1 MGTRMKKLAAQLR
14 ELADRMEK
22 LDIGDVG
29 LDCQIN
35 VFGNPTYG
43 GKSLTADTLREVVT
57 AFTIGGGVA
66 EPRIYEKSTWI
77 RVTNG
82 DLGVVVHYDPTLF
95 GEEEI
100 VQRVPVKL
108 DLAKLMGD

>member
-1 MGTRMKKLAAQLR
+1 MKKLAAQLR
-14 ELADRMEK
+14 KLADRMEK
-22 LDIGDVG
+22 LAIGEIG

-35 VFGNPTYG
+35 VFGHPIYG
-43 GKSLTADTLREVVT
+43 GESLTADTLREVVT
-57 AFTIGGGVA
+57 AFTIEGGIA

-82 DLGVVVHYDPTLF
+82 DLGVIVHYDPTLF